1 MIRELKEEND
11 KLRRML
17 LQAAQGNGTIN
28 LNDLGMGSAN
38 DILET
43 LDHAEEEIEELE
55 TDFDQKLKE
64 QKEADRIKDE

>member
-1 MIRELKEEND
+1 
-11 KLRRML
+11 
-17 LQAAQGNGTIN
+17 
-28 LNDLGMGSAN
+28 MGSAN

-43 LDHAEEEIEELE
+43 LGHVEEEIEEYE

>member
-38 DILET
+38 DILES
-43 LDHAEEEIEELE
+43 LDHA
-55 TDFDQKLKE
+55 
-64 QKEADRIKDE
+64 